1 MTLLPS
7 AGSACILL
15 ATPATSSFV
24 DRGTLVSVSKN
35 RIDLNLREAFS
46 QSQSSKE
53 EVSCFSATHP
63 RNPFIPPGFPFIA
76 LEKLKAPPLTA
87 TALSIPLGLP

>member
-1 MTLLPS
+1 MRSTSIVGWCARLRLTDKPEISCFRGRSVDVRSSVARSAISWMAVMTLLPS

-46 QSQSSKE
+46 
-53 EVSCFSATHP
+53 
-63 RNPFIPPGFPFIA
+63 
-76 LEKLKAPPLTA
+76 
-87 TALSIPLGLP
+87 

>member
-46 QSQSSKE
+46 QSQSSKDL
-53 EVSCFSATHP
+53 SCFSATHP
-63 RNPFIPPGFPFIA
+63 RNPVIPPGFPFIA
-76 LEKLKAPPLTA
+76 LEKLRAPPLTA